1 MRFGR
6 LAWHS
11 AEKCAATV
19 AVHCPAVRR
28 INELFELEEGK
39 DEVGWNVGVR
49 DHPVLGP
56 FPRDESRMGNIAA
69 GHRVYERLTEEV
81 FM

>member
-6 LAWHS
+6 FSRHS
-11 AEKCAATV
+11 TEKSAATV
-19 AVHCPAVRR
+19 AIHCPAVRR

-39 DEVGWNVGVR
+39 DEAGWDVGVR

-56 FPRDESRMGNIAA
+56 FPGDESRMKNTSA